1 MKPALLLLFAIYCWA
16 GICPAQQDHLFTQR
30 QAQRNKTREL
40 KNMVDL
46 TVRLPFHDSVAAR
59 WRSAGWAMELMQYR
73 PAGFNERWP
82 EFTQH
87 FSQLN
92 ADLQWTLL
100 QTWYSLYPG
109 QDILSLQ
116 QLLPFAKTEKI
127 KALLLVHLKAA
138 GMESGNVPFAESD
151 PFYAS
156 PYFQAFE
163 QWSLQKPSSITLDAL
178 MQNPILPGQSL
189 IVSVQYRNRD
199 KPGFL
204 LIRDNVGNW
213 IKNKRQQ
220 VVRFLQLARAVT
232 NLPYFLTNGNTPQG
246 LYKIVGLASST
257 NAWIGPTTNLQLVM
271 PYETGNTGMFFTD
284 TTHARSQYAALL
296 GPYAT
301 LPGLWESFT
310 AGQLGRSE
318 IIAHGT
324 AIPAVYYKNEPY
336 YPLTPSLGCLCSPEQ
351 YKRSGNIKKSIQ
363 QQWIDRLQ
371 ELPSLP
377 SYLLVVEVK
386 D

>member
-1 MKPALLLLFAIYCWA
+1 
-16 GICPAQQDHLFTQR
+16 
-30 QAQRNKTREL
+30 
-40 KNMVDL
+40 MVNQ
-46 TVRLPFHDSVAAR
+46 TMPLPFHDSVAAR

-73 PAGFNERWP
+73 PKKFSDRWP
-82 EFTQH
+82 EFTKH
-87 FSQLN
+87 FARLN

-109 QDILSLQ
+109 QDLQSLQ

-138 GMESGNVPFAESD
+138 GMEPGKMPLSESD
-151 PFYAS
+151 SFYGS
-156 PYFQAFE
+156 PYYKAFE

-178 MQNPILPGQSL
+178 MQYPLLPGQSL
-189 IVSVQYRNRD
+189 IVSVQYRNRN

-204 LIRDNVGNW
+204 MIRDQGGNW

-220 VVRFLQLARAVT
+220 IARYPQLARSVT

-257 NAWIGPTTNLQLVM
+257 NSWIGPTTNLQLVM

-301 LPGLWESFT
+301 VPALWESYT

-324 AIPAVYYKNEPY
+324 TIPTVYYKNEPY
-336 YPLTPSLGCLCSPEQ
+336 YPLTPSLGCLCSPEH
-351 YKRSGNIKKSIQ
+351 YKRSGSIKKSIQ
-363 QQWIDRLQ
+363 QQWINRLQ
-371 ELPSLP
+371 KLPTPP
-377 SYLLVVEVK
+377 SYLLVVEIK
-386 D
+386 DE